1 MRKPPSWN
9 VEVFVSYSPLPLQEC
24 TEPPYVASA
33 FHVIIWITKER
44 RKMDGALSFLGI
56 MAKQELASQAVI
68 HLLKL
73 RLTKSSLILLPWVK
87 WPFLVTFQQSN

>member
-1 MRKPPSWN
+1 
-9 VEVFVSYSPLPLQEC
+9 
-24 TEPPYVASA
+24 
-33 FHVIIWITKER
+33 
-44 RKMDGALSFLGI
+44 MDGALSFLGI